1 MATIDAIRLGRAA
14 PVGRARASTGEP
26 HRTRI
31 QAMTEPIAALP
42 ADLAIPRLLDAHG
55 GRIYSLGLRM
65 CGGDADDAADLV
77 QETFINAFRG
87 WDRFEGRAEPT
98 TWLYTIAARAC
109 RRMHRK
115 RSGEPARLPSLS
127 ALLPQRDD
135 EVVDI
140 DVADAAEGPLDAVL
154 RAEARDAI
162 EHAIESLPSP
172 FRIALVLKDL
182 ADLSVNQIADVLGL
196 QPATVKT
203 RVHRA
208 RLALRKALAE
218 DLPRRPAPPPDHP
231 RGVCLDLL
239 KAKQDA
245 LDRGVAFPV
254 PQAELCARCRGLFST
269 LDLARGTCR
278 RIGAGELPAP
288 VRAALLARFA
298 SDRGPRRAQIRPGEG
313 RFTGAE
319 PSPA

>member
-1 MATIDAIRLGRAA
+1 
-14 PVGRARASTGEP
+14 
-26 HRTRI
+26 
-31 QAMTEPIAALP
+31 MTQTDHDLP
-42 ADLAIPRLLDAHG
+42 ADVAIPRLLDAHG

-77 QETFINAFRG
+77 QETFINAYRG

-115 RSGEPARLPSLS
+115 RSGEPDRMPPLS
-127 ALLPQRDD
+127 ALLPQPDD
-135 EVVDI
+135 EVVALDI
-140 DVADAAEGPLDAVL
+140 TDTAEGPLDAVL

-162 EHAIESLPSP
+162 EDAIETLPST
-172 FRIALVLKDL
+172 FRIALVLRDL
-182 ADLSVNQIADVLGL
+182 ADLSVAQIAAVLGI

-203 RVHRA
+203 RVHRG

-254 PQAELCARCRGLFST
+254 PQAELCARCRALFTT
-269 LDLARGTCR
+269 LDLARGTCLQ
-278 RIGAGELPAP
+278 IGAGQLPEP
-288 VRAALLARFA
+288 VRAAILARFA
-298 SDRGPRRAQIRPGEG
+298 GD
-313 RFTGAE
+313 
-319 PSPA
+319 